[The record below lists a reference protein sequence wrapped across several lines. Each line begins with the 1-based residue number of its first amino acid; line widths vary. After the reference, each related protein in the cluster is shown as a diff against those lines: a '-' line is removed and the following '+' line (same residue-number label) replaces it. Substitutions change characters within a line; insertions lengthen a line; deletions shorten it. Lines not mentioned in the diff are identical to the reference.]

1 MRNSI
6 PELKNTNNIYYKIG
20 FASFYI
26 RTLIANEQI
35 EKAIDY
41 ASQYF
46 ATYRKEIFDHRWH
59 LYCATYL
66 FALINAEKYGR
77 VVSICKRYNLLLKEK
92 QRVDR
97 PDYLPIIENY
107 YYLSEYMEGKIDQD
121 KLISSI
127 VKSVK
132 PLMNNGYRSRR
143 MLNMIDQLGKFLYDE
158 MKMVKSKLTE

>member
-1 MRNSI
+1 
-6 PELKNTNNIYYKIG
+6 IG

-26 RTLIANEQI
+26 LTFIANKQI
-35 EKAIDY
+35 EEAVYY

-46 ATYRKEIFDHRWH
+46 TTYRKEIFEHRWH
-59 LYCATYL
+59 LYCTTYL
-66 FALINAEKYGR
+66 FALINAEKYNK
-77 VVSICKRYNLLLKEK
+77 VLSICKRYNLLHKEK
-92 QRVDR
+92 QRIDL

-132 PLMNNGYRSRR
+132 PLTKNNYRSRR
-143 MLNMIDQLGKFLYDE
+143 MLDMIDELGDFIYDE
-158 MKMVKSKLTE
+158 IRKVKTKLLE

>member
-1 MRNSI
+1 
-6 PELKNTNNIYYKIG
+6 IG

-26 RTLIANEQI
+26 LTFIANKQI
-35 EKAIDY
+35 EKAVHF

-46 ATYRKEIFDHRWH
+46 QTYRKEIFEHRWH
-59 LYCATYL
+59 LYFTTYL
-66 FALINAEKYGR
+66 FALINAEKYDK
-77 VVSICKRYNLLLKEK
+77 VISICKRYNLLLREK
-92 QRVDR
+92 QRVDL

-132 PLMNNGYRSRR
+132 PLMKSTYRSRR
-143 MLNMIDQLGKFLYDE
+143 MSDMIDELGEFLHDE
-158 MKMVKSKLTE
+158 MMKVKAELAE